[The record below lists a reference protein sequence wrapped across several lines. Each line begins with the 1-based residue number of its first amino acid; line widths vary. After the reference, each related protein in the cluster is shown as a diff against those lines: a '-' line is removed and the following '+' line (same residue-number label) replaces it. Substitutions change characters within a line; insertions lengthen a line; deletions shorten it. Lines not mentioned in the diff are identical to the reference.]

1 MEDRTVSKLRVQY
14 ESDWPRYQRF
24 ADALRILLDS
34 LCRETEI
41 EIDSVQAR
49 AKDGKSVAEKL
60 RRKTYKDLDALT
72 DKVGVRVITRYLGD
86 VQEVT
91 DLVEREFEI
100 VEAVHH
106 GRGNVATFGYSS
118 EHMLIRLREP
128 RSSLPEW
135 SDYKDLVAELQVR
148 SILQHAWALIS
159 HSLEYKT
166 ESEVP
171 EDGRRK
177 LYRVAAMLEA
187 SDELFDDFR
196 ESVTSTRKRY
206 RSQEG
211 RAEWRS
217 LPVDRDALREM
228 WSKLP
233 IRQLH
238 ESAVAAGW
246 RSDADTKSMIDLWST
261 AEGQSD
267 TSGFWESSVS
277 RLVAVLRRSGI
288 DNLGELA
295 DLMTT
300 VANEAAWLTAFR
312 EESTAYTPWAV
323 APDIVLLYLICVGG
337 DAELERIARRSGL
350 NEDLTDAAARFSK
363 RQPTT
368 ERATRDRPAGRAPQ
382 PPRQTGPRGD
392 RPATQPAA
400 SD

>member
-34 LCRETEI
+34 LCRETDI
-41 EIDSVQAR
+41 EIDSVEAR

-60 RRKTYKDLDALT
+60 RRKTYKDLDSLT
-72 DKVGVRVITRYLGD
+72 DKIGVRVITRYLGD
-86 VQEVT
+86 VEEVT
-91 DLVEREFEI
+91 QLVEREFEI

-177 LYRVAAMLEA
+177 LYRVAAMLET

-196 ESVTSTRKRY
+196 ESVTSTRKLY
-206 RSQEG
+206 RSKEG
-211 RAEWRS
+211 RAEWRR

-238 ESAVAAGW
+238 DAAESAGW
-246 RSDADTKSMIDLWST
+246 RSDSDTKSMIDLWST
-261 AEGQSD
+261 PDRQTD
-267 TSGFWESSVS
+267 TSGLWENSVS
-277 RLVAVLRRSGI
+277 RLVTALRRGGI
-288 DNLGELA
+288 ETLGELA
-295 DLMTT
+295 DLMTRA
-300 VANEAAWLTAFR
+300 ANDKQWLAGFR
-312 EESTAYTPWAV
+312 EESSTYTPWAV
-323 APDIVLLYLICVGG
+323 APDIVLLYLISEGG
-337 DAELERIARRSGL
+337 DGELERIARRSGL
-350 NEDLTDAAARFSK
+350 ADDLTNAADRYGK
-363 RQPTT
+363 RQATQPD
-368 ERATRDRPAGRAPQ
+368 RSTRDRRPAKASQ
-382 PPRQTGPRGD
+382 PPRQIKPRD
-392 RPATQPAA
+392 QEPATQSEDP
-400 SD
+400 